1 VTASDSSCL
10 RAVVGGIVAAAAGVV
25 ALSAPALAA
34 EVPTAVPLVN
44 PVSERGAAGL
54 FNNLVTA
61 VGAEIDPGRAGFH
74 MVRPIGVTD
83 TFPSDVPEIYVVV
96 ELKQSAFD
104 MFRLIARFILE
115 DPEGKP
121 VGTLLHTDKAHFEF
135 SDTGGYLTM
144 RQPPGGFPP
153 GRYRVEI
160 HYGEEVNALSL
171 MTLVRFTVI
180 PAAGA
185 VRQAP

>member
-1 VTASDSSCL
+1 MIGLGVCASATSVLMLS
-10 RAVVGGIVAAAAGVV
+10 AV
-25 ALSAPALAA
+25 ALSA
-34 EVPTAVPLVN
+34 EVPVVVPLVN

-61 VGAEIDPGRAGFH
+61 AGAEIDPGRAGYH
-74 MVRPIGVTD
+74 MIRPIGVTD
-83 TFPSDVPEIYVVV
+83 TFPSDIPEIYVVV

-144 RQPPGGFPP
+144 KRPSGGFPP

-185 VRQAP
+185 VGQAP